1 MLDSLR
7 KAAGTWVAKL
17 LLMLLVASFAVWGIS
32 GQIATGVGGD
42 TVVTAGDTTVSTIE
56 YRLAYDRELSVL
68 SQQLGRPVTREQAV
82 ALGIDNRVLAQLV
95 AGAVLDEQARRMRLG
110 LSKQRLAE
118 LTAADP
124 AFQGPDGRFDRVR
137 FEYVLRQVG
146 MRPEDYLR
154 SRSQVAIRQQ
164 IVDAVAED
172 MHIPETFLDALARYR
187 GEDRTVEYVVVP
199 ASVAGEIAD
208 PEDSVLAA
216 WFEERKQSYRAPEYR
231 HIAYAEL
238 TPEAIADF
246 NAVTE
251 EQVREE
257 YDRNIA
263 RYTTPERRTVDQ
275 LVFATREEADAALA
289 RIRAGESFDDL
300 VAAEGKTPQDV
311 ALGTLTR
318 TEIPDPA
325 IAEAAFALAEG
336 GVSEV
341 IEGTFGPILLRV
353 SAVTPEKVSP
363 FEEVADQIR
372 RDIAVGEATRL
383 LLDVYDRYEDLRAGG
398 MSLVEAAGQIGITV
412 KEVEAIDRNGTDPE
426 GKVVSGLPEA
436 RDLLR
441 EAFEAAEGVENPAIT
456 LGRDGYLLFEV
467 LKITPA
473 RDRTLDEVRE
483 RVLDDWKRAERDRL
497 VAEAARAIEAKLKDG
512 ASFEEAVGE
521 RALQSQMLYGLKR
534 DSTDPNFGS
543 AGVQAV
549 FDVPVEGVG
558 SFASG
563 ESGDWIVFRVTDS
576 ALQLDARS
584 ELVPDD
590 LRRGLDAAA
599 AEGLLDQLIARL
611 QEEYRVTI
619 NQAAINRALSF

>member
-341 IEGTFGPILLRV
+341 IEGTF
-353 SAVTPEKVSP
+353 
-363 FEEVADQIR
+363 
-372 RDIAVGEATRL
+372 
-383 LLDVYDRYEDLRAGG
+383 
-398 MSLVEAAGQIGITV
+398 
-412 KEVEAIDRNGTDPE
+412 
-426 GKVVSGLPEA
+426 
-436 RDLLR
+436 
-441 EAFEAAEGVENPAIT
+441 
-456 LGRDGYLLFEV
+456 
-467 LKITPA
+467 
-473 RDRTLDEVRE
+473 
-483 RVLDDWKRAERDRL
+483 
-497 VAEAARAIEAKLKDG
+497 
-512 ASFEEAVGE
+512 
-521 RALQSQMLYGLKR
+521 
-534 DSTDPNFGS
+534 
-543 AGVQAV
+543 
-549 FDVPVEGVG
+549 
-558 SFASG
+558 
-563 ESGDWIVFRVTDS
+563 
-576 ALQLDARS
+576 
-584 ELVPDD
+584 
-590 LRRGLDAAA
+590 
-599 AEGLLDQLIARL
+599 
-611 QEEYRVTI
+611 
-619 NQAAINRALSF
+619 